1 MTRNTTQIINFE
13 QTKTLKTMKKIII
26 ICGSIAGLIVTS
38 IMLASISGCITG
50 SDFEGGI
57 GSMLLGYSSMVV
69 AFSLIFVGVKNYR
82 DKQNDGTISFGKALK
97 IGLLITL
104 VASTIYVIVWQI
116 DYYFFIPDFY
126 EKYSAHVIRDMK
138 AHGATTAQVQ
148 QQMAANKSNGEMY
161 RNPLFNAMFT
171 YFEILPVGIIMSL
184 LAALILKRKPKADG
198 MLAADLS

>member
-1 MTRNTTQIINFE
+1 
-13 QTKTLKTMKKIII
+13 MKKIII

-82 DKQNDGTISFGKALK
+82 DKHNSGIITFGKSLK

-138 AHGATTAQVQ
+138 AHGATQAQIQ

-184 LAALILKRKPKADG
+184 LAALILKRKPNADG
-198 MLAADLS
+198 MIATNLG

>member
-1 MTRNTTQIINFE
+1 
-13 QTKTLKTMKKIII
+13 MKKIII
-26 ICGSIAGLIVTS
+26 ICGSVAGLIVTS
-38 IMLASISGCITG
+38 MMLASISGCISG

-57 GSMLLGYSSMVV
+57 GNMLLGYSSMVV

-82 DKQNDGTISFGKALK
+82 DKQNDGIITFGRSLK

-126 EKYSAHVIRDMK
+126 EKYSAHIIRDMK
-138 AHGATTAQVQ
+138 AQGATQVQIQ
-148 QQMAANKSNGEMY
+148 QQMAVNKSNGEMY

-171 YFEILPVGIIMSL
+171 YIEILPVGIIMSL
-184 LAALILKRKPKADG
+184 LAALILKRKPKNDN
-198 MLAADLS
+198 MVMSRVSL

>member
-1 MTRNTTQIINFE
+1 
-13 QTKTLKTMKKIII
+13 MKKIII

-138 AHGATTAQVQ
+138 AHGATTAQIQ

-161 RNPLFNAMFT
+161 RNPLVNAMFT

-184 LAALILKRKPKADG
+184 LAAIILKRKPKADG

>member
-1 MTRNTTQIINFE
+1 
-13 QTKTLKTMKKIII
+13 MKKIVI

-38 IMLASISGCITG
+38 MMLASISGCIGG

-57 GSMLLGYSSMVV
+57 GSMLLGYSSMVI

-82 DKQNDGTISFGKALK
+82 DKHNSGIITFGKSLK

-126 EKYSAHVIRDMK
+126 EKYSAHIIRDMK
-138 AHGATTAQVQ
+138 AHGATQAEIQ
-148 QQMAANKSNGEMY
+148 QQMTANKSNGEMY

-171 YFEILPVGIIMSL
+171 YLEIVPVGLIMSL
-184 LAALILKRKPKADG
+184 LAALILKRKSNADG
-198 MLAADLS
+198 MVAANAG

>member
-1 MTRNTTQIINFE
+1 
-13 QTKTLKTMKKIII
+13 MKKIVI

-38 IMLASISGCITG
+38 MMLASIAGCFSG
-50 SDFEGGI
+50 SDFEGSV

-82 DKQNDGTISFGKALK
+82 DKHNDRTISFGKALK

-126 EKYSAHVIRDMK
+126 EKYSAHIIREMK
-138 AHGATTAQVQ
+138 THGATQAQIQLQIVV
-148 QQMAANKSNGEMY
+148 NKANGEMY
-161 RNPLFNAMFT
+161 KNPLFNAMFT
-171 YFEILPVGIIMSL
+171 YIEILPVGIIMSF
-184 LAALILKRKPKADG
+184 LAALILKRKSNADDMIATTSLG
-198 MLAADLS
+198 